1 MLTKQKSVVLKKTNQ
16 FNNIKPLF
24 DKKHVLI
31 NDNSETDKTI
41 DLFQKKL
48 KKMTSIRNNTTK
60 NTISEN
66 NNNDSTNII
75 SRPQINFIGLLDELN
90 KIELSKKKKDKF
102 KILKSSKS
110 VGSMVK
116 EPILKFNLYTDF
128 SDKIPK
134 QHKKFIKRKNR
145 TFSHNLIDSKFRIEH
160 LNNHKSVSEFIIKT
174 NNIAKEKYEIELKK
188 ERLANLIDIK
198 ENNLN
203 LVKSRI
209 KAIKETKDLF
219 ENKFLDNFNE
229 YIKHLNILIKNE
241 QKELMEIEERKKNV
255 KNDLYYL
262 EIKIYEKQR
271 ELTHLHNWFLFFIEV
286 KEKKRNININMEFID
301 RFKQKL
307 IFNTPE
313 DFLESINFLSK
324 SNLRLLHIYNNIR
337 DKIYKLE
344 LYRESW
350 FKENLKLND
359 FIIKEFENK
368 EKLLKELKKNNIL
381 LNNEKKY
388 YQILI
393 NKSRKS
399 WLVNLYSKI
408 SMKIVNLHQNIIEQ
422 NKKLHYIS
430 IINEGEKIT
439 NLGMLYN
446 IEKLVDEI
454 LNRIHKLNIGKN
466 GELVK
471 NALIRLRINKAH
483 NEKIELERKR
493 IEEMNKRN
501 IEKANKIYFIPHRKI
516 DKYYSRNMINKL
528 RRNKSKEN
536 NIKNNKSINLKSLKT
551 SKSLYDIKY
560 FEQKINNEIIY

>member
-1 MLTKQKSVVLKKTNQ
+1 
-16 FNNIKPLF
+16 
-24 DKKHVLI
+24 
-31 NDNSETDKTI
+31 
-41 DLFQKKL
+41 
-48 KKMTSIRNNTTK
+48 
-60 NTISEN
+60 
-66 NNNDSTNII
+66 
-75 SRPQINFIGLLDELN
+75 
-90 KIELSKKKKDKF
+90 
-102 KILKSSKS
+102 
-110 VGSMVK
+110 MVK

-134 QHKKFIKRKNR
+134 QHKKFIKRKNI
-145 TFSHNLIDSKFRIEH
+145 TVYHNLIDSKFRIEH

-209 KAIKETKDLF
+209 KAIKEAKDLF

-286 KEKKRNININMEFID
+286 KEKKRNINFNIEFID

-324 SNLRLLHIYNNIR
+324 SNLRLLHNYNNIR
-337 DKIYKLE
+337 DKIYKLQ

-381 LNNEKKY
+381 LNNEK
-388 YQILI
+388 
-393 NKSRKS
+393 
-399 WLVNLYSKI
+399 
-408 SMKIVNLHQNIIEQ
+408 NII
-422 NKKLHYIS
+422 
-430 IINEGEKIT
+430 
-439 NLGMLYN
+439 
-446 IEKLVDEI
+446 
-454 LNRIHKLNIGKN
+454 
-466 GELVK
+466 
-471 NALIRLRINKAH
+471 
-483 NEKIELERKR
+483 
-493 IEEMNKRN
+493 
-501 IEKANKIYFIPHRKI
+501 
-516 DKYYSRNMINKL
+516 KY
-528 RRNKSKEN
+528 
-536 NIKNNKSINLKSLKT
+536 
-551 SKSLYDIKY
+551 
-560 FEQKINNEIIY
+560 